1 MSKRHVVLG
10 DATSHGGSVITA
22 SGTYLINGRRAVL
35 SGDLVSCPLKGHG
48 VTPITANR
56 TSRNGGRAMAA
67 TGDRCGCGA
76 TLIGSGSVK
85 IR

>member
-10 DATSHGGSVITA
+10 DATTHGGSVISA
-22 SGTYLINGRRAVL
+22 SGTYRINGRRAAL
-35 SGDLVSCPLKGHG
+35 SGDMVSCPIKGHG
-48 VTPITANR
+48 VTPIIAGR
-56 TSRNGGRAMAA
+56 SARNGGRAMAA

-76 TLIGSGSVK
+76 TVIGSGSVK